1 MTMLSKKDYS
11 ELWGYL
17 DVLISQYNKAL
28 SNETDDSKIIKQHKE
43 IQRLRD
49 LQNAIQK
56 EIDSRD
62 VQNERQVMTMIEFE
76 EMTFTV
82 RKETADNIRH
92 LSKVSGM
99 SNGEVIETAL
109 MNLSAKNSDVAPIL
123 ALQEIL
129 MILNSLSGD
138 EANKAFV
145 DIIVHLLT
153 SIPLNDDIVK
163 ALYSKTLELQKHTYG
178 RLLSDTED
186 TISVLDSINS
196 IEVNTAK
203 QL

>member
-1 MTMLSKKDYS
+1 
-11 ELWGYL
+11 
-17 DVLISQYNKAL
+17 
-28 SNETDDSKIIKQHKE
+28 
-43 IQRLRD
+43 
-49 LQNAIQK
+49 
-56 EIDSRD
+56 
-62 VQNERQVMTMIEFE
+62 MIEFE

-92 LSKVSGM
+92 FSKVSGM

-196 IEVNTAK
+196 IKVNTAE
-203 QL
+203 

>member
-1 MTMLSKKDYS
+1 MLSKKDYS

-186 TISVLDSINS
+186 TMSVLDSINS
-196 IEVNTAK
+196 IKVNTAE

>member
-1 MTMLSKKDYS
+1 
-11 ELWGYL
+11 
-17 DVLISQYNKAL
+17 
-28 SNETDDSKIIKQHKE
+28 
-43 IQRLRD
+43 
-49 LQNAIQK
+49 
-56 EIDSRD
+56 
-62 VQNERQVMTMIEFE
+62 MIEFE

-109 MNLSAKNSDVAPIL
+109 MNLSAKDRGVASIL

-129 MILNSLSGD
+129 MILHSLSDD
-138 EANKAFV
+138 EANKAMI
-145 DIIVHLLT
+145 DIILHLLS

-163 ALYSKTLELQKHTYG
+163 ALYSKTLELQKHTYN

-186 TISVLDSINS
+186 TLSVLDSINS
-196 IEVNTAK
+196 IEVNTTE
-203 QL
+203 

>member
-1 MTMLSKKDYS
+1 
-11 ELWGYL
+11 
-17 DVLISQYNKAL
+17 
-28 SNETDDSKIIKQHKE
+28 
-43 IQRLRD
+43 
-49 LQNAIQK
+49 
-56 EIDSRD
+56 
-62 VQNERQVMTMIEFE
+62 
-76 EMTFTV
+76 
-82 RKETADNIRH
+82 
-92 LSKVSGM
+92 
-99 SNGEVIETAL
+99 

-203 QL
+203 

>member
-1 MTMLSKKDYS
+1 MLSKKDYS

>member
-1 MTMLSKKDYS
+1 MLSKKDYS

-43 IQRLRD
+43 IQKLRD

-163 ALYSKTLELQKHTYG
+163 ALYSKHQNYKNIHTVDY
-178 RLLSDTED
+178 
-186 TISVLDSINS
+186 
-196 IEVNTAK
+196 
-203 QL
+203 

>member
-1 MTMLSKKDYS
+1 
-11 ELWGYL
+11 
-17 DVLISQYNKAL
+17 
-28 SNETDDSKIIKQHKE
+28 
-43 IQRLRD
+43 
-49 LQNAIQK
+49 
-56 EIDSRD
+56 
-62 VQNERQVMTMIEFE
+62 MIEFE
-76 EMTFTV
+76 EMTFKV
-82 RKETADNIRH
+82 RKETADNIRL

-163 ALYSKTLELQKHTYG
+163 ALYSKTLELQKHT
-178 RLLSDTED
+178 
-186 TISVLDSINS
+186 
-196 IEVNTAK
+196 
-203 QL
+203 

>member
-62 VQNERQVMTMIEFE
+62 V
-76 EMTFTV
+76 
-82 RKETADNIRH
+82 
-92 LSKVSGM
+92 
-99 SNGEVIETAL
+99 
-109 MNLSAKNSDVAPIL
+109 
-123 ALQEIL
+123 
-129 MILNSLSGD
+129 
-138 EANKAFV
+138 
-145 DIIVHLLT
+145 
-153 SIPLNDDIVK
+153 
-163 ALYSKTLELQKHTYG
+163 
-178 RLLSDTED
+178 
-186 TISVLDSINS
+186 
-196 IEVNTAK
+196 
-203 QL
+203 

>member
-1 MTMLSKKDYS
+1 
-11 ELWGYL
+11 
-17 DVLISQYNKAL
+17 
-28 SNETDDSKIIKQHKE
+28 
-43 IQRLRD
+43 
-49 LQNAIQK
+49 
-56 EIDSRD
+56 
-62 VQNERQVMTMIEFE
+62 MTMIEFE

-99 SNGEVIETAL
+99 SNGAVIETAL

-196 IEVNTAK
+196 ISVSTVE
-203 QL
+203 

>member
-1 MTMLSKKDYS
+1 
-11 ELWGYL
+11 
-17 DVLISQYNKAL
+17 
-28 SNETDDSKIIKQHKE
+28 
-43 IQRLRD
+43 
-49 LQNAIQK
+49 
-56 EIDSRD
+56 
-62 VQNERQVMTMIEFE
+62 MTMIEFE

-163 ALYSKTLELQKHTYG
+163 ALYLKTLELQKHTYG

-196 IEVNTAK
+196 ISVSTAE
-203 QL
+203 

>member
-1 MTMLSKKDYS
+1 MLSKKDYS

-17 DVLISQYNKAL
+17 DILISQYSKAL
-28 SNETDDSKIIKQHKE
+28 SNETDDSKIVKQHKE

-49 LQNAIQK
+49 LQNAIQE

-62 VQNERQVMTMIEFE
+62 VYNERQGMTMIEFE

-196 IEVNTAK
+196 IKVNTAE

>member
-1 MTMLSKKDYS
+1 
-11 ELWGYL
+11 
-17 DVLISQYNKAL
+17 
-28 SNETDDSKIIKQHKE
+28 
-43 IQRLRD
+43 
-49 LQNAIQK
+49 
-56 EIDSRD
+56 
-62 VQNERQVMTMIEFE
+62 MTMIEFE

-82 RKETADNIRH
+82 RKETADSIRH

-196 IEVNTAK
+196 IKVNTAE
-203 QL
+203 